1 MEKNKYNTEGNREGY
16 WEYYH
21 NNGTIW
27 LKGNYTNDKKEG
39 YWEEYFSN
47 GKIFLME
54 YFVI

>member
-27 LKGNYTNDKKEG
+27 FKGNFINGIRIG
-39 YWEEYFSN
+39 YWEEYFNN
-47 GKIFLME
+47 GKMYSKE
-54 YFVI
+54 YFYI